1 MQLLL
6 AQITPTAGSEKAMER
21 IVETVREAIQ
31 PIFPDA
37 EVMGFVSGELEG
49 SRAFR
54 VAVPDCGGEAKDLLA
69 TQNSFKMMI
78 ILYEPLFTLP
88 HK

>member
-6 AQITPTAGSEKAMER
+6 AQITPTASSEKAMEA
-21 IVETVREAIQ
+21 IVDTVRAAIE
-31 PIFPDA
+31 PIFPQA

-54 VAVPDCGGEAKDLLA
+54 VAVPDGEMGEGKIGGE
-69 TQNSFKMMI
+69 
-78 ILYEPLFTLP
+78 
-88 HK
+88 